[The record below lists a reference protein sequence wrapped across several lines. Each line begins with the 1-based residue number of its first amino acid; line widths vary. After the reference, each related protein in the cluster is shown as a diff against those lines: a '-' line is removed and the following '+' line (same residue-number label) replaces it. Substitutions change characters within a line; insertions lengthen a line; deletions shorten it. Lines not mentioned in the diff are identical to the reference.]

1 MQKSLLHRCEKISRK
16 MSVLLSLT
24 VLLICSAEASA
35 ETKSLFL
42 TGGQSNTDGRLYA
55 ATLPGYLQTA
65 NNYCLTS
72 YHAAYSADR
81 LGTFYAYF
89 PTSGTTGQ
97 PDRWAYDAVT
107 YYYIGQALQQTF
119 YVAKTSY
126 GGTSIA
132 PSVSNSGSTTDD
144 APFLS
149 QYGSGYHWSADP
161 TFLDATDI
169 AGKTFQSNGTTYTG
183 QSMLLAWMAN
193 VDAAIDAIKA
203 QGDTPDIKAII
214 WHQGESDKN
223 VGGSYYA
230 NLKAMVAYVRNH
242 LVSKTGNSKYATLP
256 FFCGTIPHASSLYNS
271 AVEKAFFALEEEDA
285 DFHVIDLRD
294 LTMLSDVKHFD
305 APSAE
310 LFGKRL
316 YNRMVD
322 EGIISGS
329 KLDVA
334 YAEVD
339 YSDFGTDEY
348 VGEAK
353 TWTFEGYTSNLVTTT
368 TIQDGLYLHSNNSNG
383 RCFLS
388 QTTSVGKVTFA
399 DGAVVPVSRV
409 LTTNNGGAYRWT
421 PDKIAQAT
429 NASTNFI
436 LAVAAN
442 VLYAG
447 RFSVMLSAPKATA
460 ESPVTLQLVF
470 NGKIVKELTVTDT
483 NVHELYAD
491 ATKAGTYY
499 LYSAS
504 QYSMYAIRYTP
515 ATDRTA
521 QRLVQTDGNGFA
533 PFGNLSGASLSLP
546 DGLTAWAVAP
556 ATDVSG
562 QLKLTPL
569 TGIKPGEA
577 ALLQGTPNT
586 TYTLPFAWEAP
597 GDDTV
602 NCMTAQLQTG
612 DIEETSGGDF
622 VNYTFANNRF
632 SKVVGQAT
640 VEAGQAYLSIS
651 NGAEQATHA
660 TLTIVGVEPGADDAE
675 EGDLDG
681 DGELTINDISYLIQ
695 LYLKKNIR

>member
-1 MQKSLLHRCEKISRK
+1 MQKSLFHRCETFFRK
-16 MSVLLSLT
+16 MSVLFVLSA
-24 VLLICSAEASA
+24 LLVCGVEASA

-55 ATLPGYLQTA
+55 ATLPDYLQTA
-65 NNYCLTS
+65 NNYCLVS
-72 YHAAYSADR
+72 YHAAYNADR
-81 LGTFYAYF
+81 LGRFYAYY
-89 PTSGTTGQ
+89 PTSDGTGQ
-97 PDRWAYDAVT
+97 PSRWAYDAVT
-107 YYYIGQALQQTF
+107 YYYIGQALQETF

-126 GGTSIA
+126 GGTSID
-132 PSVSNSGSTTDD
+132 PSVANSPSTHSN
-144 APFLS
+144 AWLS

-161 TFLDATDI
+161 IFLAATSI
-169 AGKTFQSNGTTYTG
+169 AGTTFEQNGTTYDG
-183 QSMLLAWMAN
+183 QSILKAWMAN

-230 NLKAMVAYVRNH
+230 NLKALVAYVRNH
-242 LVSKTGNSKYATLP
+242 LVTKTGDDKYATLP

-322 EGIISGS
+322 EGVISGS

-334 YAEVD
+334 NAEVD

-348 VGEAK
+348 VGETK
-353 TWTFEGYTSNLVTTT
+353 TWTFEGYTGNLVTTT

-388 QTTSVGKVTFA
+388 QTTSVGRVTFD
-399 DGAVVPVSRV
+399 DGTTVPVSRV

-421 PDKIAQAT
+421 PDKIAQTT

-447 RFSVMLSAPKATA
+447 RFSVMLSAPKATT
-460 ESPVTLQLVF
+460 ESPATLQLVF

-491 ATKAGTYY
+491 ARKAGTYY

-504 QYSMYAIRYTP
+504 QYSMYAVRYTP

-521 QRLVQTDGNGFA
+521 QRTVQTDGNGFA
-533 PFGNLSGASLSLP
+533 PFGNLSGANLGLP
-546 DGLTAWAVAP
+546 EGLTAWAVAP
-556 ATDVSG
+556 ATDAPG
-562 QLKLTPL
+562 QLKLTSLAGL
-569 TGIKPGEA
+569 TPGKA

-586 TYTLPFAWEAP
+586 TYTLPFIWTAP
-597 GDDTV
+597 GDDAE
-602 NCMTAQLQTG
+602 NCMTAQQQTG
-612 DIEETSGGDF
+612 YIEETSGGDF
-622 VNYTFANNRF
+622 VNYLFANNRF
-632 SKVVGQAT
+632 CKVIGQAT

-651 NGAEQATHA
+651 NGTEQTAHA
-660 TLTIVGVEPGADDAE
+660 TLTIIGVEAGADDAE